1 MTDER
6 RRKPARSL
14 GTTRIRGTE
23 ITGTEI
29 TGPLVRP
36 SPRVGRVWRERA
48 QWVVRGVG
56 PPTVAIGLPGSD
68 DRVSQR
74 HARRV
79 IDLALRVAEALL
91 VTGASAADVVATV
104 LRLTSAY
111 GVSSVHVDI
120 TFTSITISNH
130 RGVDE
135 DPLTVM
141 RVIRARSH
149 DFSRLQEVLRLVDEV
164 SSRVERGEEPPDVEE
179 TRDRLT
185 SILSAPHPYRR
196 WVVTLGNAV
205 LAAAVVVLFDA
216 GPLMW
221 LLAALSAAVVDRVQR
236 RLYRL
241 GIATFFT
248 QAVSAAIPT
257 TLAVLLYWGESHGVD
272 VPGIYSPSLVV
283 ISGII
288 VLLAGLTVMG
298 AAQDALDGYYVTAGG
313 RGLEMLMLTA
323 GILAGIS
330 VVLVVANRLEIEME
344 IKPFVGLTDNPL
356 VSVVAAFFIGVGF
369 AMSTYT
375 GPRAALVAATVA
387 AAGQLA
393 YQLVSLLSLGQ
404 ATTVF
409 LAAAVVGAIGYIAYQ
424 RLRVPEIAVSTA
436 GIVSMLPGLAVYRAL
451 FWVVQ
456 DSAGLVTTAL
466 VEFFR
471 ALTIGLGLA
480 AGVSIGGFVARR
492 RLGLDRAAVRALR
505 WRQRAGPR

>member
-1 MTDER
+1 MTDDRR
-6 RRKPARSL
+6 RRKSRGSL
-14 GTTRIRGTE
+14 G
-23 ITGTEI
+23 GTEI
-29 TGPLVRP
+29 TGPVVRP
-36 SPRVGRVWRERA
+36 SPRVASVWRDRA

-68 DRVSQR
+68 DAVSQR
-74 HARRV
+74 HARSV

-91 VTGASAADVVATV
+91 ATGASAADVTATV

-111 GVSSVHVDI
+111 GVRSVHVDI
-120 TFTSITISNH
+120 TFTSITISIH
-130 RGVDE
+130 RGLGE

-141 RVIRARSH
+141 RVIRVRSH
-149 DFSRLQEVLRLVDEV
+149 DFSRLQAVLALVEEV
-164 SSRVERGEEPPDVEE
+164 SSRVERGEEPPDLEE
-179 TRDRLT
+179 TRERLAA
-185 SILSAPHPYRR
+185 ILSAPHPYRR

-205 LAAAVVVLFDA
+205 LAAGVVVLFDA

-221 LLAALSAAVVDRVQR
+221 FIAALSAALVDRLQR
-236 RLYRL
+236 VLYRQ
-241 GIATFFT
+241 GIAAFFT
-248 QAVSAAIPT
+248 QAMSAAVPT
-257 TLAVLLYWGESHGVD
+257 TLAVLLYWAESNGID
-272 VPGIYSPSLVV
+272 VPGVHSPSLVV

-330 VVLVVANRLEIEME
+330 IVLVVANRLEVQME
-344 IKPFVGLTDNPL
+344 IKPFVGVTSNAF
-356 VSVVAAFFIGVGF
+356 VSVLAACLIGIGF

-375 GPRAALVAATVA
+375 GPRAALVAAVVA
-387 AAGQLA
+387 GLGQLT
-393 YQLVSLLSLGQ
+393 YQLVGLLSLGQ

-409 LAAAVVGAIGYIAYQ
+409 LAATVVGAIGYLASQ
-424 RLRVPEIAVSTA
+424 RLKVPEIAVSTA

-451 FWVVQ
+451 FWVIQ

-480 AGVSIGGFVARR
+480 AGLSIGGFLARR
-492 RLGLDRAAVRALR
+492 RVGLDRAAVRALR
-505 WRQRAGPR
+505 WRQRSGPR